1 MNETNEI
8 NELARFRAEI
18 PRPELADLREQER
31 LLLAAMGDSGARS
44 HRRHL
49 PRLPRLLIGAT
60 VTAAMAAAAVAG
72 LTLLQ
77 DRAGTATSYAN
88 AAIDIRLSGDDYV
101 ATIKDPFADHTQYSE
116 GFKALGLEV
125 GLQLVP
131 VSPSR
136 VGDIVRYGFSGTTEA
151 DKLGGGLSPEGC
163 APGTPGCALTVTVSK
178 GFSGKGTVYVG
189 RQARPG
195 ERYGAH
201 AAAEA
206 KGEMLE
212 GYDPVERT
220 VAEVAAEVRRRGLSV
235 EYQIITPA
243 KNGGGFSA
251 DPNDRATDVR
261 DHWIVWAAES
271 AREGTVRLLVSE
283 KRVAKNPVHGN

>member
-31 LLLAAMGDSGARS
+31 LLHAAMNDPAPTG
-44 HRRHL
+44 RRR
-49 PRLPRLLIGAT
+49 PLPRLLIGAT
-60 VTAAMAAAAVAG
+60 VTAAMAAAVVAG

-88 AAIDIRLSGDDYV
+88 AAIDIRLNGDEYM

-189 RQARPG
+189 RSARPG

-220 VAEVAAEVRRRGLSV
+220 AGEVAAEARRRGLVV
-235 EYQIITPA
+235 EYQIIRPSEQ
-243 KNGGGFSA
+243 GGFSV